1 MDQGP
6 QEKIAQG
13 TNDLLP
19 LPEIRRIQNDK
30 GTWYYNIVDV
40 IGALTG
46 SIDPSDYWPKMK
58 QRAKTEGFETTLQ
71 RIVRFPMKS
80 PKDGKMRQA
89 DCADRETLLRIV
101 QSIPSASP
109 RVEEL
114 KLWLA
119 QVGEEKLQEGER
131 SPISAQ
137 IEAVRQKYRKDGRDE
152 EWINDRISN
161 LTGRNALTDQWKLR
175 GAVQS
180 LHFGLLTTIL
190 HKGALGISPDE
201 HREIKQLP
209 KRVNPRD
216 HMDRVELALLTL
228 TEATSTAKHIEN
240 DSQGIEALKN
250 DARGAARAGE
260 IARQATE
267 EALGRPVVTSTN
279 FLKPGKK
286 GQEQISQPQEKPAM
300 NNEHGQNTLS

>member
-1 MDQGP
+1 MDKNT
-6 QEKIAQG
+6 E
-13 TNDLLP
+13 TTELLP
-19 LPEIRRIQNDK
+19 LPEIRRIQDSN
-30 GTWYYNIVDV
+30 GIWYYNVTDV

-46 SIDPSDYWPKMK
+46 AEYPSDYWTKLK
-58 QRAKTEGFETTLQ
+58 RRAKTEGFETTLQ
-71 RIVRFPMKS
+71 KIVHFPMKS
-80 PKDGKMRQA
+80 PKDGKLRQA

-131 SPISAQ
+131 SPIATQ
-137 IEAVRQKYRKDGRDE
+137 IEAVRQKYRKEGRDE
-152 EWINDRISN
+152 EWINNRISN
-161 LTGRNALTDQWKLR
+161 LTGRNALTDQWKQR

-180 LHFGLLTTIL
+180 LHFGLLTSIL
-190 HKGALGISPDE
+190 HKGALGVLPDE

-209 KRVNPRD
+209 RRVNPRD

-240 DSQGIEALKN
+240 DSQGIDALTR
-250 DARGAARAGE
+250 DAKSAAHAGE
-260 IARQATE
+260 TARKATE
-267 EALGRPVVTSTN
+267 EALGRPVVTQTN
-279 FLKPGKK
+279 FLKSAKK
-286 GQEQISQPQEKPAM
+286 AQRELPQPQGEHAPS
-300 NNEHGQNTLS
+300 NEASQDKLF

>member
-1 MDQGP
+1 MDKDT
-6 QEKIAQG
+6 E
-13 TNDLLP
+13 TTELLP
-19 LPEIRRIQNDK
+19 LPEIQRVQND
-30 GTWYYNIVDV
+30 GNWYYNVIDV

-46 SIDPSDYWPKMK
+46 AEYPNDYWSKMK
-58 QRAKTEGFETTLQ
+58 RRAKTEGFETTLQ
-71 RIVRFPMKS
+71 RVVQFPMRS

-131 SPISAQ
+131 DPISAQ
-137 IEAVRQKYRKDGRDE
+137 IEEVRRKYRKAGRDE
-152 EWINDRISN
+152 EWINDRIAN
-161 LTGRNALTDQWKLR
+161 LTGSNALTDQWKAR

-190 HKGALGISPDE
+190 HRGALGVSPDE
-201 HREIKQLP
+201 HREIKHLP
-209 KRVNPRD
+209 KKVNSRE

-240 DSQGIEALKN
+240 DSQGIDALTR
-250 DARGAARAGE
+250 DAKDAARAGE
-260 IARQATE
+260 IARKATE
-267 EALGRPVVTSTN
+267 EALGRPVVTPTN
-279 FLKPGKK
+279 FLESDRKAQKQLPP
-286 GQEQISQPQEKPAM
+286 PQE
-300 NNEHGQNTLS
+300 S